1 MHPRPAVNPRLLAL
15 LGVVAVAVLV
25 PLAGASAGPVL
36 HDSVRDDAVRH
47 DAARDDSARDDSA
60 RDDAA
65 RDDSAHHDAA
75 HHDSAR
81 SDDAK
86 RPGLPPSP
94 PPSRPAAAPPSRPQD
109 KPRDAVAP
117 ARPAHDAAPPRET
130 TARCGPELS
139 SPHGVEA
146 QTCVLSQAGDT
157 WARTYYRNATGEAL
171 KAVLSVMGPKG
182 RTVQM
187 HCAVG
192 ADDEPAVCETPR
204 ERTAGTAARYTAVA
218 EFARAGG
225 AALLLR
231 SGSN

>member
-36 HDSVRDDAVRH
+36 HD
-47 DAARDDSARDDSA
+47 
-60 RDDAA
+60 
-65 RDDSAHHDAA
+65 
-75 HHDSAR
+75 
-81 SDDAK
+81 DAK
-86 RPGLPPSP
+86 RPAGALPAGQSPREPADPASRPSSPRSSPPS
-94 PPSRPAAAPPSRPQD
+94 SRPQD
-109 KPRDAVAP
+109 KPGDRAAP
-117 ARPAHDAAPPRET
+117 ARPAPDAAPPRET

-146 QTCVLSQAGDT
+146 QTCVLSQADDT

-192 ADDEPAVCETPR
+192 ADDEPAACETPR

-218 EFARAGG
+218 EFARADG

>member
-36 HDSVRDDAVRH
+36 HDSVR
-47 DAARDDSARDDSA
+47 RDPVL
-60 RDDAA
+60 
-65 RDDSAHHDAA
+65 H
-75 HHDSAR
+75 
-81 SDDAK
+81 DDAK
-86 RPGLPPSP
+86 QPAGAKSSTAHSPSA
-94 PPSRPAAAPPSRPQD
+94 STAPSRPQD
-109 KPRDAVAP
+109 KPGAPAAP
-117 ARPAHDAAPPRET
+117 ARPAHDAAPPREA

-146 QTCVLSQAGDT
+146 QTCVLSQADDT

-192 ADDEPAVCETPR
+192 ADDEPAACETPR

-218 EFARAGG
+218 EFAGAGS

>member
-36 HDSVRDDAVRH
+36 S
-47 DAARDDSARDDSA
+47 DSARHDP
-60 RDDAA
+60 
-65 RDDSAHHDAA
+65 AHPDPVRH
-75 HHDSAR
+75 
-81 SDDAK
+81 DDAK
-86 RPGLPPSP
+86 RPAGAPPSTAPSPSP
-94 PPSRPAAAPPSRPQD
+94 PTAPSGASSRPQD
-109 KPRDAVAP
+109 KPGAPVAP

-146 QTCVLSQAGDT
+146 QTCVLSQADDT

-192 ADDEPAVCETPR
+192 ADDEPAACETPR

-218 EFARAGG
+218 EFARAGS

>member
-1 MHPRPAVNPRLLAL
+1 MNPRLLAL
-15 LGVVAVAVLV
+15 LGVVALAVLV

-36 HDSVRDDAVRH
+36 HE
-47 DAARDDSARDDSA
+47 
-60 RDDAA
+60 
-65 RDDSAHHDAA
+65 
-75 HHDSAR
+75 
-81 SDDAK
+81 DAK
-86 RPGLPPSP
+86 RPAEGLLSERSGPSESGRSESGPSGRAPAGSSPRSSSPPSSP
-94 PPSRPAAAPPSRPQD
+94 PQSPPPSRPQD
-109 KPRDAVAP
+109 KPADPAAP
-117 ARPAHDAAPPRET
+117 AYDSAPPAET

-146 QTCVLSQAGDT
+146 QTCVLSQADDT

-171 KAVLSVMGPKG
+171 TAVLSVMGPKG
-182 RTVQM
+182 RTVEM

-192 ADDEPAVCETPR
+192 ADDEPAACETPR
-204 ERTAGTAARYTAVA
+204 ERTAGGAARYTAVA

>member
-36 HDSVRDDAVRH
+36 HDSVR
-47 DAARDDSARDDSA
+47 RD
-60 RDDAA
+60 
-65 RDDSAHHDAA
+65 
-75 HHDSAR
+75 
-81 SDDAK
+81 
-86 RPGLPPSP
+86 PSP
-94 PPSRPAAAPPSRPQD
+94 TPSEVPSAPSRPQD
-109 KPRDAVAP
+109 KPGAPAAP

-146 QTCVLSQAGDT
+146 QTCVLSQADDT

-192 ADDEPAVCETPR
+192 ADDEPAACETPR

-218 EFARAGG
+218 EFARAGS